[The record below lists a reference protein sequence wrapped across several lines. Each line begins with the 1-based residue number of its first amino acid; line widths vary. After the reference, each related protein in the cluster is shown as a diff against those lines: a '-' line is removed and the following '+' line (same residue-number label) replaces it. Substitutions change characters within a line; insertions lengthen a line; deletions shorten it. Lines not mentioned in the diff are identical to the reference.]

1 MSKKIFALEELNE
14 EEAIVVAPD
23 NEEEARESES
33 QVELESANAEV
44 DDVNDQVDHAVEVA
58 STLDNIG
65 ASLSVLKPEETIPEP
80 AMEALHLAISG
91 LLGSIGMASK
101 QRGVALEGFK
111 KSTTALESLESI
123 KEVAKAIWA
132 KIVAFFKSVVKAISE
147 FINKMRLSNDALRKR
162 AEKLVSAARTHRSD
176 SVEAG
181 AKIKSASLAK
191 FLQTP
196 DGVAEGSDFLPA
208 LKKHSVA
215 IKVVQESTLK
225 LGEEGIVSLEASLKA
240 ASLIGGGNMAE
251 DFVNKAATPYV
262 THPDKYVTRNIE
274 VSKRY
279 SDHFIVREYPMVF
292 GTSSMYVVLFNGS
305 VLGADNPLTP
315 SDLSKLTVFMDN
327 TEAAT
332 QTEEVT
338 AIPFI
343 DIEQVAVEV
352 LASTK
357 AMAELVKVS
366 TDIVKKLDAVASTA
380 YTLATRGISIE
391 RSFNSASLNSIYAFG
406 TAASRFVTNAIK
418 NVQFYDMKVTKNAL
432 DYIQASL
439 KLTTKAGGETVDEVK
454 KTNVPQL
461 AHSK

>member
-1 MSKKIFALEELNE
+1 MVI
-14 EEAIVVAPD
+14 APERED
-23 NEEEARESES
+23 ETTESES

-58 STLDNIG
+58 GTLDNIG
-65 ASLSVLKPEETIPEP
+65 ASLSELKPEETIPEP
-80 AMEALHLAISG
+80 AMEALHFAISG

-123 KEVAKAIWA
+123 KEVAKTIWA
-132 KIVAFFKSVVKAISE
+132 KIVAFFKSVIKAIGE
-147 FINKMRLSNDALRKR
+147 FINKMRLSNDSLRKR
-162 AEKLVSAARTHRSD
+162 AEKLLSAARTHRSD

-181 AKIKSASLAK
+181 TKIKSSSLAK

-225 LGEEGIVSLEASLKA
+225 LGEEGIVSLEASLEA
-240 ASLIGGGNMAE
+240 AGKMPNISMFKKEHTKSAG
-251 DFVNKAATPYV
+251 DFADEAGKPYF
-262 THPDKYVTRNIE
+262 TSPDKYTTRKKE
-274 VSKRY
+274 VSAKY
-279 SDHFIVREYPMVF
+279 GDHFVVREYPMVF
-292 GTSSMYVVLFNGS
+292 GVASMYVVLFNGS
-305 VLGADNPLTP
+305 VLSAENPLTAG
-315 SDLSKLTVFMDN
+315 DLSKITVFMDTTDVA
-327 TEAAT
+327 TESD
-332 QTEEVT
+332 EVS
-338 AIPFI
+338 AIPFA
-343 DIEQVAVEV
+343 DIEKAASEA

-366 TDIVKKLDAVASTA
+366 TDIIKKLEAVASTA
-380 YTLATRGISIE
+380 SKLSMQSYSTE
-391 RSFNSASLNSIYAFG
+391 RMFNAESLNAIFAFG

-439 KLTTKAGGETVDEVK
+439 KLTTKAGSDTVDEVK
-454 KTNVPQL
+454 KTNAPQL
-461 AHSK
+461 EYAK